1 MKNRI
6 IYQLK
11 NKIKL
16 SITGKNI
23 NRFIMRLHNNKIEI
37 LKCNHINKEK
47 INIIIY
53 EKDYE
58 KLEKIKTIYNIEKL
72 NTYGIIKIKKKLN
85 LNKYLIISIII
96 GLITLKL
103 LTSIIYNV
111 EIIYND
117 QETIKF
123 LKQELKNYGIK
134 EKTFKKNYH
143 QIQKI
148 KEDLIN
154 KYKDKIEWI
163 EIETKGT
170 KYIVR
175 TEIRIIKEKEEQ
187 PKNRNIVSKKEAI
200 IKEVQATKG
209 QIIKEKNT
217 YVKKGDIVISG
228 NIMDN
233 EIIKDKVPAEGIIFG
248 ETWYEINVTYPFV
261 YQETKELNNKKE
273 VYVIKFLNK
282 NIELFNKNKFK
293 TKKIK
298 EKNILSNKL
307 LPISFVKQNQTQTEE
322 IEQILTI
329 DEAIKKAEEKNLSI
343 EDLSRR
349 TQVGIEKLTAYEK
362 GELIPSTL
370 TIMVLSTTLQVRCIL
385 RVTVSASRFFPST

>member
-1 MKNRI
+1 MKNKI

-11 NKIKL
+11 NKIKI

-23 NRFIMRLHNNKIEI
+23 NRFITRLYKNKIEI
-37 LKCNHINKEK
+37 LKCNYINKEK

-58 KLEKIKTIYNIEKL
+58 KLENIKTIYNIEKL
-72 NTYGIIKIKKKLN
+72 NTYGIIKIKKELN
-85 LNKYLIISIII
+85 INKYLIVSIII
-96 GLITLKL
+96 GLIILKV
-103 LTSIIYNV
+103 LTSIIYKV
-111 EIIYND
+111 EVIYND

-123 LKQELKNYGIK
+123 LKQELKTYGIK

-143 QIQKI
+143 QIGKI

-154 KYKDKIEWI
+154 KYKDKIEWL
-163 EIETKGT
+163 EIEVKGT

-175 TEIRIIKEKEEQ
+175 VEMRIIKEKEEV
-187 PKNRNIVSKKEAI
+187 PKNRNIVAKKEAI
-200 IKEVQATKG
+200 IKDVKATTG

-217 YVKKGDIVISG
+217 YVKKGDVIISG

-233 EIIKDKVPAEGIIFG
+233 ETIKNTVPAEGIVYG
-248 ETWYEINVTYPFV
+248 ETWYEINITYPFV
-261 YQETKELNNKKE
+261 YQETKELENKKD

-298 EKNILSNKL
+298 EKPLISNNL
-307 LPISFVKQNQTQTEE
+307 LPISFVKQNQTETLE
-322 IEQILTI
+322 IEQILTT
-329 DEAIKKAEEKNLSI
+329 DEAIKKALDKAVEQMKNNLKEHEFIINYKVLNTNIKESELELNIFFSIYENITEYQEIIEEI
-343 EDLSRR
+343 TE
-349 TQVGIEKLTAYEK
+349 
-362 GELIPSTL
+362 
-370 TIMVLSTTLQVRCIL
+370 
-385 RVTVSASRFFPST
+385 

>member
-1 MKNRI
+1 MKNKI

-11 NKIKL
+11 SKIKL

-53 EKDYE
+53 EKDYK
-58 KLEKIKTIYNIEKL
+58 KLEEIKTIYNIEKI

-85 LNKYLIISIII
+85 INKYLIISIMLGII
-96 GLITLKL
+96 ILKTLS
-103 LTSIIYNV
+103 SIIFDI
-111 EIIYND
+111 EIVYND
-117 QETIKF
+117 KETRDF
-123 LKQELKNYGIK
+123 LRQELKNYGIK
-134 EKTFKKNYH
+134 EKTFKKSYH
-143 QIQKI
+143 QIEKI

-175 TEIRIIKEKEEQ
+175 LEIRIIKEKEEI
-187 PKNRNIVSKKEAI
+187 PKNRNIISKKDAI
-200 IKEVQATKG
+200 IKEIKAEHG
-209 QIIKEKNT
+209 QIIKEINS
-217 YVKKGDIVISG
+217 YVKKGDTIISG

-233 EIIKDKVPAEGIIFG
+233 EVIKNTVPAEGVVYG
-248 ETWYEINVTYPFV
+248 EVWYEINITYPFV
-261 YQETKELNNKKE
+261 YQETKELENTKE

-282 NIELFNKNKFK
+282 NIELLNKNKFK

-298 EKNILSNKL
+298 EKNIISNNL
-307 LPISFVKQNQTQTEE
+307 LPISIVKQNQTETLE
-322 IEQILTI
+322 IQEILTI
-329 DEAIKKAEEKNLSI
+329 DEAIKKASDK
-343 EDLSRR
+343 
-349 TQVGIEKLTAYEK
+349 GIEKIKNNLKEHEFIINYKILNTNIKENELELSMFFSVYENIT
-362 GELIPSTL
+362 EYQEITNEN
-370 TIMVLSTTLQVRCIL
+370 IE
-385 RVTVSASRFFPST
+385 

>member
-1 MKNRI
+1 MKNKI

-11 NKIKL
+11 SKIKL

-53 EKDYE
+53 EKDYK
-58 KLEKIKTIYNIEKL
+58 KLEEIKTIYNIEKI
-72 NTYGIIKIKKKLN
+72 NTYGMIKIKKKLN
-85 LNKYLIISIII
+85 INKYLIISIMLGII
-96 GLITLKL
+96 ILKTLS
-103 LTSIIYNV
+103 SIIFDI
-111 EIIYND
+111 EIVYND
-117 QETIKF
+117 KETRDF
-123 LKQELKNYGIK
+123 LRQELKNYGIK
-134 EKTFKKNYH
+134 EKTFKKSYH
-143 QIQKI
+143 QIEKI

-175 TEIRIIKEKEEQ
+175 LEKRIIKEKEEET
-187 PKNRNIVSKKEAI
+187 KNRNIISKKDAI
-200 IKEVQATKG
+200 IKEIKAERG
-209 QIIKEKNT
+209 QIIKEINS
-217 YVKKGDIVISG
+217 YVKKGDTIISG

-233 EIIKDKVPAEGIIFG
+233 EVIKNTVPAEGVVYG
-248 ETWYEINVTYPFV
+248 EVWYEINITYPFV
-261 YQETKELNNKKE
+261 YQETKELENTKE

-298 EKNILSNKL
+298 EKNIISNNL
-307 LPISFVKQNQTQTEE
+307 LPISIVKQNQTETEE
-322 IEQILTI
+322 IQEILTI
-329 DEAIKKAEEKNLSI
+329 DEAIKKASDK
-343 EDLSRR
+343 
-349 TQVGIEKLTAYEK
+349 GIEKIKNNLKEHEFIINYKILNTNIKENELELSMFFSVYENIT
-362 GELIPSTL
+362 EYQEITNEN
-370 TIMVLSTTLQVRCIL
+370 IE
-385 RVTVSASRFFPST
+385 

>member
-1 MKNRI
+1 MKNKI

-11 NKIKL
+11 SKIKL

-53 EKDYE
+53 EKDYK
-58 KLEKIKTIYNIEKL
+58 KLEEIKTIYNIEKL
-72 NTYGIIKIKKKLN
+72 NTYGMIKIKKKLN
-85 LNKYLIISIII
+85 INKYLIISIMLGII
-96 GLITLKL
+96 ILKTLS
-103 LTSIIYNV
+103 SIIFDI
-111 EIIYND
+111 EIVYND
-117 QETIKF
+117 KETRDF
-123 LKQELKNYGIK
+123 LRQELKNYGIK

-143 QIQKI
+143 QIEKI

-175 TEIRIIKEKEEQ
+175 LEKRIIKEKEEET
-187 PKNRNIVSKKEAI
+187 KNRNIISKKDAI
-200 IKEVQATKG
+200 IKEIKAERG
-209 QIIKEKNT
+209 QIIKEINS
-217 YVKKGDIVISG
+217 YVKKGDTIISG

-233 EIIKDKVPAEGIIFG
+233 EVIKNTVPAEGVVYG
-248 ETWYEINVTYPFV
+248 EVWYEINITYPFV
-261 YQETKELNNKKE
+261 YQETKELENTKE

-298 EKNILSNKL
+298 EKTIISNNL
-307 LPISFVKQNQTQTEE
+307 LPISIVKQNQTETEE
-322 IEQILTI
+322 IQELLTI
-329 DEAIKKAEEKNLSI
+329 DEAIKKASDK
-343 EDLSRR
+343 
-349 TQVGIEKLTAYEK
+349 GIEKIKNNLKEHEFIINYKILNTNIKENELELSMFFSVYENIT
-362 GELIPSTL
+362 EYQEITNEN
-370 TIMVLSTTLQVRCIL
+370 IE
-385 RVTVSASRFFPST
+385 

>member
-1 MKNRI
+1 MKNKI

-11 NKIKL
+11 SKIKL

-53 EKDYE
+53 EKDYK
-58 KLEKIKTIYNIEKL
+58 KLEEIKTIYNIEKI

-85 LNKYLIISIII
+85 INKYLIISIMLGII
-96 GLITLKL
+96 ILKTLS
-103 LTSIIYNV
+103 SIIFDI
-111 EIIYND
+111 EIVYND
-117 QETIKF
+117 KETRDF
-123 LKQELKNYGIK
+123 LRQELKNYGIK

-143 QIQKI
+143 QIEKI

-154 KYKDKIEWI
+154 KYKDKIEWV

-175 TEIRIIKEKEEQ
+175 LEKRIIKEKEEET
-187 PKNRNIVSKKEAI
+187 KNRNIISKKDAI
-200 IKEVQATKG
+200 IKEIKAEHG
-209 QIIKEKNT
+209 QIIKEINS
-217 YVKKGDIVISG
+217 YVKKGDTIISG

-233 EIIKDKVPAEGIIFG
+233 EVIKNTVPAEGVVYG
-248 ETWYEINVTYPFV
+248 EVWYEINITYPFV
-261 YQETKELNNKKE
+261 YQETKKLENTKE

-298 EKNILSNKL
+298 EKNIISNNL
-307 LPISFVKQNQTQTEE
+307 LPISIVKQNQTETEE
-322 IEQILTI
+322 IQELLTI
-329 DEAIKKAEEKNLSI
+329 DEAIKKASDK
-343 EDLSRR
+343 
-349 TQVGIEKLTAYEK
+349 GIEKIKSNLKEHEFIINYKILNTNIKENELELSMFFSVYENIT
-362 GELIPSTL
+362 EYQEITNEN
-370 TIMVLSTTLQVRCIL
+370 IE
-385 RVTVSASRFFPST
+385 

>member
-1 MKNRI
+1 MKNKI

-11 NKIKL
+11 SKIKL

-53 EKDYE
+53 EKDYK
-58 KLEKIKTIYNIEKL
+58 KLEEIKTIYNIEKL
-72 NTYGIIKIKKKLN
+72 NTYGMIKIKKKLN
-85 LNKYLIISIII
+85 INKYLIISIMLGII
-96 GLITLKL
+96 ILKTLS
-103 LTSIIYNV
+103 SIIFDI
-111 EIIYND
+111 EIVYND
-117 QETIKF
+117 KETRDF
-123 LKQELKNYGIK
+123 LRQELKNYGIK

-143 QIQKI
+143 QIEKI

-175 TEIRIIKEKEEQ
+175 LEKRIIKEKEEET
-187 PKNRNIVSKKEAI
+187 KNRNIISKKDAI
-200 IKEVQATKG
+200 IKEIKAERG
-209 QIIKEKNT
+209 QIIKEINS
-217 YVKKGDIVISG
+217 YVKKGDTIISG

-233 EIIKDKVPAEGIIFG
+233 EVIKNTVPAEGVVYG
-248 ETWYEINVTYPFV
+248 EVWYEINITYPFV
-261 YQETKELNNKKE
+261 YQETKELENTKE

-298 EKNILSNKL
+298 EKNIISNNL
-307 LPISFVKQNQTQTEE
+307 LPISIVKQNQTETEE
-322 IEQILTI
+322 IQELLTI
-329 DEAIKKAEEKNLSI
+329 DEAIKKASDK
-343 EDLSRR
+343 
-349 TQVGIEKLTAYEK
+349 GIEKIKNNLKEHEFIINYKILNTNIKENELELSMFFSVYENIT
-362 GELIPSTL
+362 EYQEITNEN
-370 TIMVLSTTLQVRCIL
+370 IE
-385 RVTVSASRFFPST
+385 

>member
-1 MKNRI
+1 MKNKI

-11 NKIKL
+11 SKIKL

-53 EKDYE
+53 EKDYK
-58 KLEKIKTIYNIEKL
+58 KLEEIKTIYNIEKI

-85 LNKYLIISIII
+85 INKYLIISIMLGII
-96 GLITLKL
+96 ILKTLS
-103 LTSIIYNV
+103 SIIFDI
-111 EIIYND
+111 EIVYND
-117 QETIKF
+117 KETRDF
-123 LKQELKNYGIK
+123 LRQELKNYGIK

-143 QIQKI
+143 QIEKI

-175 TEIRIIKEKEEQ
+175 LEKRIIKEKEEET
-187 PKNRNIVSKKEAI
+187 KNRNIISKKDAI
-200 IKEVQATKG
+200 IKEIKAEHG
-209 QIIKEKNT
+209 QIIKEINS
-217 YVKKGDIVISG
+217 YVKKGDTIISG

-233 EIIKDKVPAEGIIFG
+233 EVIKNTVPAEGVVYG
-248 ETWYEINVTYPFV
+248 EVWYEINITYPFV
-261 YQETKELNNKKE
+261 YQETKKLENTKE

-298 EKNILSNKL
+298 EKNIISNNL
-307 LPISFVKQNQTQTEE
+307 LPISIVKQNQTETEE
-322 IEQILTI
+322 IQEILTI
-329 DEAIKKAEEKNLSI
+329 DEAIKKASDK
-343 EDLSRR
+343 
-349 TQVGIEKLTAYEK
+349 GIEKIKNNLKEHEFIINYKILNTNIKENELELSMFFSVYENIT
-362 GELIPSTL
+362 EYQEITNEN
-370 TIMVLSTTLQVRCIL
+370 IE
-385 RVTVSASRFFPST
+385 